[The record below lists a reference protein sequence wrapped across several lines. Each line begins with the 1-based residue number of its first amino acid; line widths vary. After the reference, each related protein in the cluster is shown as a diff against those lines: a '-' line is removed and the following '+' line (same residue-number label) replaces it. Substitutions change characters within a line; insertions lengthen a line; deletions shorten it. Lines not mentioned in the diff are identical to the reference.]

1 MKKMFD
7 FFKCFNDQIETATKT
22 ESPDS
27 IETNTIGTSVVTN
40 KRSRDLREALKHE
53 IPIQFMLIL
62 QL

>member
-7 FFKCFNDQIETATKT
+7 FFKCFSDQIETATKT

-40 KRSRDLREALKHE
+40 KRSRDLREALEHE
-53 IPIQFMLIL
+53 IPIS
-62 QL
+62 

>member
-7 FFKCFNDQIETATKT
+7 FSKCFSDQIETAIKT

-40 KRSRDLREALKHE
+40 KRSRDLREALKYK
-53 IPIQFMLIL
+53 IPIS
-62 QL
+62 